1 MHTQTFLIYLATWT
15 LVALSPGPAV
25 LFSMAASVRS
35 GFRHGFA
42 GIAGIQAGNVIF
54 FVCTGFGLGALLSGA
69 TRAFTVLRWVGA
81 LYLMYL
87 GGRIIVST
95 FCCRERPTAQP
106 SDASDKPKNLFLRG
120 LLIQIT
126 NPKALLFV
134 SALLPQFIDAGRTVA
149 TQLGILGVTTVLVD
163 TTVLGCYAF
172 FASRGAQTFRDSRA
186 AIALERLFGAALI
199 LFGVRLMWSRR

>member
-1 MHTQTFLIYLATWT
+1 MNTQTFFLYLATWT

-35 GFRHGFA
+35 GFGHSFA

-54 FVCTGFGLGALLSGA
+54 FVCTGLGLGALLARA
-69 TRAFTVLRWVGA
+69 TQAFTVLRWVGA
-81 LYLMYL
+81 FYLLYL

-95 FCCRERPTAQP
+95 FRRRERLVAQH
-106 SDASDKPKNLFLRG
+106 SEAGDKRRGLFLRG

-134 SALLPQFIDAGRTVA
+134 SALLPQFIDAGKPVA

-163 TTVLGCYAF
+163 TAVLGCYAF

-199 LFGVRLMWSRR
+199 LFGVRLMQSRR